1 MTNSNQYFKF
11 NDKVLVDGELC
22 TILRSKHSSLPSGHQ
37 SYKYQLNDADGK
49 LVVIDG
55 ESWLFQNELQIKHQ
69 ACGLTF
75 RELMQDLKD
84 NQGECE

>member
-55 ESWLFQNELQIKHQ
+55 ESWLMQREIKIPRVG
-69 ACGLTF
+69 CGVSFYEML
-75 RELMQDLKD
+75 EDLKYS
-84 NQGECE
+84 QGEGE

>member
-37 SYKYQLNDADGK
+37 SYKYQLNGADGK

-55 ESWLFQNELQIKHQ
+55 ESWLMQAELKVKHQ

-75 RELMQDLKD
+75 REMMQDLKGY
-84 NQGECE
+84 QGEWE

>member
-37 SYKYQLNDADGK
+37 SYKYQLNGADGK

-55 ESWLFQNELQIKHQ
+55 ESWLMQAELKVKQS
-69 ACGLTF
+69 GLWPYIPRDDARFETLS
-75 RELMQDLKD
+75 RRV
-84 NQGECE
+84 

>member
-37 SYKYQLNDADGK
+37 SYKYQLNDAEGK

-75 RELMQDLKD
+75 RELMQDLRHYE
-84 NQGECE
+84 GENE